1 VKLLAADTTAAVATV
16 ALFDGENCILEL
28 EADGSRKHAETVAP
42 LIDELL
48 TQTGTDVN
56 EIDLF
61 AVDVGPGSFT
71 GVRIGVSLIN
81 GMAFALGKKVVPVD
95 ALYALY
101 VACGEAEAP
110 VCAMIDARNGN
121 GYAALYRAGETLT
134 APRAVEIEAFLQTL
148 PPETVFYG
156 DANTQTP
163 AYPRA
168 KAVGEAAIKLLDAA
182 RGAAEPVY
190 LRASQAERL
199 KKRDTEQNRKQKNDG
214 KA

>member
-1 VKLLAADTTAAVATV
+1 MKLLAADTTAAVATV

-28 EADGSRKHAETVAP
+28 EADGEKKHAETLAP
-42 LIDELL
+42 MIDQLL
-48 TQTGTDVN
+48 SQTGTRTD
-56 EIDLF
+56 EIDMF
-61 AVDVGPGSFT
+61 AVDIGPGSFT

-81 GMAFALGKKVVPVD
+81 AMAFALKKQVVPVD

-101 VACGEAEAP
+101 TACGEPSRP

-121 GYAALYRAGETLT
+121 AYAALYQAGETLT
-134 APRAVEIEAFLQTL
+134 APCAVEIESFLKTL
-148 PPETVFYG
+148 PPDTAFYG
-156 DANTQTP
+156 DANTDTP

-168 KAVGEAAIKLLDAA
+168 KAVGIAALKQLQTAQDAV
-182 RGAAEPVY
+182 EPTY

-199 KKRDTEQNRKQKNDG
+199 KKQNNG